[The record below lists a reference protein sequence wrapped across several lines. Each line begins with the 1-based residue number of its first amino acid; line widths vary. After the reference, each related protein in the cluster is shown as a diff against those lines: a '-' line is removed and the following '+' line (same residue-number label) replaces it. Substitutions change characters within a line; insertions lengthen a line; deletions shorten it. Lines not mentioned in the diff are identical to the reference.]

1 MRFQKI
7 TIGFIFVLFILYLFV
22 PTDSNAIPAFAR
34 RYKISCTTCHD
45 PFPRL
50 KPYGNEFAGNGFIMV
65 ENEKER
71 DYVTAGDNLLWLN
84 KEFPL
89 AVRFDAFAIYDQYKT
104 VDKDLQTPFGL
115 KLLSG
120 GTLYKNIGYYFY
132 FYMYEAGEVAG
143 IEDAYIHFN
152 DVFKTPL
159 DVMVGQFQ
167 VCDPL
172 MKREL
177 RLTYEDYEIFKVRVG
192 NSRTNLTYDR
202 GLMFSYGISKTST
215 ELFAMVV
222 NGNGKKPASENY
234 LKFDEDKYKNFA
246 LRVSQGVGK
255 YLSVGGFYYQGKE
268 KVLIGEEV
276 GKIENKVSYYG
287 PDVNVVAGPIGLTAQ
302 YLIRKD
308 TNPLF
313 IENAMKYETKG
324 IVAEVMISP
333 FLDRSRYY
341 FTGLYNNID
350 SDQANLKYQTATI
363 SVNYLLARNLRL
375 NAEFTRDLERD
386 SNRFGIGMVTAF

>member
-7 TIGFIFVLFILYLFV
+7 LIGLIFLLFTSSLFL

-34 RYKISCTTCHD
+34 RYKISCTTCHA
-45 PFPRL
+45 PFPKL
-50 KPYGNEFAGNGFIMV
+50 KPYGDEFAGNGFIMV

-71 DYVTAGDNLLWLN
+71 DYITAGDDLLWLN
-84 KEFPL
+84 KEIPL
-89 AVRFDAFAIYDQYKT
+89 AVRFDAFAVYDQDKT
-104 VDKDLQTPFGL
+104 VDKDLQMPFGL

-132 FYMYEAGEVAG
+132 FYMYEAGQVAG

-152 DVFKTPL
+152 DMFKIPL
-159 DVMVGQFQ
+159 DILVGQFQ

-177 RLTYEDYEIFKVRVG
+177 RLTYEDYQIFRVRAG
-192 NSRTNLTYDR
+192 DSRTNLTYDR
-202 GLMFSYGISKTST
+202 GVMFTYGISQTNT
-215 ELFAMVV
+215 DLFAMVV
-222 NGNGKKPASENY
+222 NGNGKKPASEEY
-234 LKFDEDKYKNFA
+234 LKFDDDKFKNFA
-246 LRVSQGVGK
+246 VRLKQGLGK
-255 YLSVGGFYYQGKE
+255 YLSIGGFYYQGKE
-268 KVLIGEEV
+268 KVLLEEQV

-287 PDVNVVAGPIGLTAQ
+287 PDLNVVAGPVEMTAQ

-308 TNPLF
+308 TNPF
-313 IENAMKYETKG
+313 FAETAREYETKG

-350 SDQANLKYQTATI
+350 SDQAELKYQTATI
-363 SVNYLLARNLRL
+363 SINYLLARNLRL

-386 SNRFGIGMVTAF
+386 SNRFGIGVVTAF

>member
-313 IENAMKYETKG
+313 IENAMKYETEG

>member
-7 TIGFIFVLFILYLFV
+7 LIGLICLLFSLSLFL

-34 RYKISCTTCHD
+34 RYKISCTTCHA
-45 PFPRL
+45 PFPKL
-50 KPYGNEFAGNGFIMV
+50 KPYGDEFAGNGFIMI

-71 DYVTAGDNLLWLN
+71 DYVTAGDDLLWLN
-84 KEFPL
+84 KEFPV
-89 AVRFDAFAIYDQYKT
+89 AIRFDAFALYDQDKT

-132 FYMYEAGEVAG
+132 FYMYEAGQVAG

-152 DVFKTPL
+152 DMFKTPL

-177 RLTYEDYEIFKVRVG
+177 RLTYEDYEIFKVKVG
-192 NSRTNLTYDR
+192 DSRTNLTYDR
-202 GLMFSYGISKTST
+202 GLMFTYGISKTST
-215 ELFAMVV
+215 DLFAMVV
-222 NGNGKKPASENY
+222 NGNGKKPASEEY
-234 LKFDEDKYKNFA
+234 LKFDDDKFKNFA

-268 KVLIGEEV
+268 KVLVGEEV
-276 GKIENKVSYYG
+276 GKIENEVSYYG
-287 PDVNVVAGPIGLTAQ
+287 PDVNVAAGPIGLTAQ

-313 IENAMKYETKG
+313 AENATEYETKG

-350 SDQANLKYQTATI
+350 SDQEDLKYQTATI
-363 SVNYLLARNLRL
+363 SVNYLLVRNLRL

>member
-1 MRFQKI
+1 
-7 TIGFIFVLFILYLFV
+7 
-22 PTDSNAIPAFAR
+22 
-34 RYKISCTTCHD
+34 
-45 PFPRL
+45 
-50 KPYGNEFAGNGFIMV
+50 
-65 ENEKER
+65 
-71 DYVTAGDNLLWLN
+71 
-84 KEFPL
+84 
-89 AVRFDAFAIYDQYKT
+89 
-104 VDKDLQTPFGL
+104 L

-132 FYMYEAGEVAG
+132 FYMYEAGQVAG

-152 DVFKTPL
+152 DMFKIPL
-159 DVMVGQFQ
+159 DILVGQFQ

-177 RLTYEDYEIFKVRVG
+177 RLTYEDYQIFRVRVG
-192 NSRTNLTYDR
+192 DSRTNLTYDR
-202 GLMFSYGISKTST
+202 GVMFTYGISQTST
-215 ELFAMVV
+215 DLFAMVV
-222 NGNGKKPASENY
+222 NGNGKKSASEEY
-234 LKFDEDKYKNFA
+234 LKFDDDKFKNFA
-246 LRVSQGVGK
+246 LRLNQGLGK
-255 YLSVGGFYYQGKE
+255 YLSLGGFYYQGKE

-276 GKIENKVSYYG
+276 GKLENKVSYYG
-287 PDVNVVAGPIGLTAQ
+287 PDASVVAGPVELTAQ

-313 IENAMKYETKG
+313 IQAAREYETKG
-324 IVAEVMISP
+324 IVAEIMISP

-350 SDQANLKYQTATI
+350 SDQAELKYQTATI